1 MRMDSQ
7 SALDSNDAVVKRLWR
22 SNHKHIDIERNPCS
36 QVATATEWYHEHT
49 APESCAFNFWLLFT
63 LFYELCS
70 FSEVSY
76 AFNKVPSCWYKATS
90 LTSARPFGQALPKLS
105 ELVSKQA
112 IVDSASASIFLH
124 ANGTTSTHL
133 ENPWNTGALLT
144 SDSTWSTACVS
155 QLRSSW
161 KSRAVSLQNTLY
173 LKQATAATAFARR
186 LVAW

>member
-1 MRMDSQ
+1 MSTQR
-7 SALDSNDAVVKRLWR
+7 
-22 SNHKHIDIERNPCS
+22 RNP
-36 QVATATEWYHEHT
+36 V
-49 APESCAFNFWLLFT
+49 LLTFDCY
-63 LFYELCS
+63 LRIFYELCS